1 MIKLS
6 KKIPDYVLLTFS
18 MKDSQLPTIIDN
30 SPTGYADGKYRRR
43 ERRKEE
49 QKKKSK

>member
-6 KKIPDYVLLTFS
+6 KEIPDYVLLPFS
-18 MKDSQLPTIIDN
+18 IKDSQLPKILDN

-43 ERRKEE
+43 ERRKKE